1 MERNIDAE
9 TPTDADAPADETNDT
24 APETSR
30 EDEATPEELLSML
43 VEGGVLVES
52 EPDTFVTTDDYDA
65 TRAIYHDTYTTIP
78 EAEFHES
85 VAEVF
90 GLEDRETAAER
101 VAALSV
107 TRAEFV
113 AYLAIDSELDWS
125 PAPAT
130 LARMA
135 RVVDNVEPGTPVPDG
150 VVELDDES
158 YRGFVEANER
168 AIVTVWK
175 RHCDPCEAMK
185 DELNEILDAMPEA
198 VSVGGLDGEQ
208 CDDFRRAYGID
219 AAPAMLLFENGE
231 FCEGFT
237 GRATAE
243 RVAAACAEVY
253 GA

>member
-1 MERNIDAE
+1 MDRNDTSQTSAPNEIDALAASDE
-9 TPTDADAPADETNDT
+9 GEPTA
-24 APETSR
+24 
-30 EDEATPEELLSML
+30 EELLAML
-43 VEGGVLVES
+43 IEGGVLAER
-52 EPDTFVTTDDYDA
+52 EPDAFVTTDDYDA
-65 TRAIYHDTYTTIP
+65 TRGIYHDTYTTVSKG
-78 EAEFHES
+78 EFHES
-85 VAEVF
+85 VADVF

-113 AYLAIDSELDWS
+113 AYLAINSELDWS

-135 RVVDNVEPGTPVPDG
+135 RVVDGVGPGTPVPDG

-185 DELNEILDAMPEA
+185 SELGEILDAIPEPVA
-198 VSVGGLDGEQ
+198 VGGLDGEQ
-208 CDDFRRAYGID
+208 CAEFRRAYDID
-219 AAPAMLLFENGE
+219 AAPAMVLFENGE
-231 FCEGFT
+231 FREGFT

-253 GA
+253 GS